1 MGLPVWVTQD
11 WFVQNLGLTVLTLI
25 SLALT
30 LYLVYAMLH
39 PERF

>member
-1 MGLPVWVTQD
+1 MGSLTWVQA
-11 WFVQNLGLTVLTLI
+11 NLGLVAMTAV